1 MRFLAN
7 SWKSSGK
14 FRFGVITLAILI
26 LIAVIAPLIYR
37 PIIGPTTSPARPG
50 MFRTWEPASA
60 KNPLGTDGH
69 GRDILTDFLA
79 GLQATLLIGFLAGTM
94 ATAVGIV
101 VGFVSGYKGGF
112 TDTALITG
120 ANMLLV
126 IPSYPILV
134 GLTMVTPNKTL
145 FSMAFILALF
155 SWPFAARTIRAQVLS
170 MKQQPYVDLAK
181 VTNQKDLAI
190 IFTEIMPNL
199 TPYLLMSFAFSTV
212 GAMVGEVGLAVI
224 GLGPSDVVSLGMM
237 INFAQG
243 WSSFSRGLPGL
254 LLVPIGV
261 LILIFVAITMI
272 NRGLEEYLNPR
283 LQNVTGK

>member
-1 MRFLAN
+1 MRFISS

-14 FRFGVITLAILI
+14 FRFGVITLAIFI
-26 LIAVIAPLIYR
+26 FVALIAPFIYR
-37 PIIGPTTSPARPG
+37 PIIGNVASPARPG
-50 MFRTWEPASA
+50 MFRTWEQPSP

-79 GLQATLLIGFLAGTM
+79 GLQSTLTIGFLAGFM
-94 ATAVGIV
+94 ATALGVV
-101 VGFVSGYKGGF
+101 VGFVAGYRGGRV
-112 TDTALITG
+112 DTVLTTL

-134 GLTMVTPNKTL
+134 GLTLVTPQKTL
-145 FSMAFILALF
+145 ISMAFILALF

-170 MKQQPYVDLAK
+170 MREQPYVELAK
-181 VTNQKDLAI
+181 VSLQRDSAI
-190 IFTEIMPNL
+190 IFTEILPNL
-199 TPYLLMSFAFSTV
+199 LPYLLMGFAFSTV

-224 GLGPSDVVSLGMM
+224 GLGPSDSISLGMM
-237 INFAQG
+237 INYAQG
-243 WSSFSRGLPGL
+243 WSSFSRGLYGL
-254 LLVPIGV
+254 LIVPIGV
-261 LILIFVAITMI
+261 LIVIFVAITMI